1 MEIVVIGCGA
11 LGARLASILSKRSH
25 TVTVVERSHAALG
38 YLDNDFSGLVV
49 EGELMDLETLQSAG
63 IQNCDAVAVVT
74 SDDNL
79 NVVLA
84 QIAKE
89 TFGRQ
94 RVVARVGNPARE
106 SVFEQAG
113 LTTVCP
119 TKTAAE
125 LVCNLLEGELCDQAV
140 SFGRHSAV
148 FRTLRPEGMAGTPI
162 GRLPLPEGALLYG
175 VVLSDGRMELASNP
189 SRPLAAGDTVIYS
202 ILAD

>member
-11 LGARLASILSKRSH
+11 LGARLASILCKRSH
-25 TVTVVERSHAALG
+25 TVTVVERSHAALS
-38 YLDNDFSGLVV
+38 YLDNDFSGMVV

-74 SDDNL
+74 GDDNL

-84 QIAKE
+84 EISKE

-94 RVVARVGNPARE
+94 CVVARVGNPARE

-125 LVCNLLEGELCDQAV
+125 MICNLLEGELCDQAV

-148 FRTLRPEGMAGTPI
+148 FRTLRPQAQVGTPI

-175 VVLSDGRMELASNP
+175 VVSSDGRMELAADPN
-189 SRPLAAGDTVIYS
+189 RPLAAGDTVLYS